1 MLPEQGRGW
10 LVYGRFFPQSRC
22 LGDEELTVSKL
33 PCFSFHA
40 CDDPILSLLRIVERA
55 RHRSDP
61 FFMGEV
67 GNAHEIRLSRERDD
81 AVAEDGYFVAVIE
94 RGRVDRAA
102 ISLSP
107 FGM

>member
-1 MLPEQGRGW
+1 MLVTIPFCRCFGLWNGQGTAQIR
-10 LVYGRFFPQSRC
+10 
-22 LGDEELTVSKL
+22 
-33 PCFSFHA
+33 
-40 CDDPILSLLRIVERA
+40 SLW
-55 RHRSDP
+55 
-61 FFMGEV
+61 GEV

>member
-1 MLPEQGRGW
+1 MLVTIHFVAASDCGIW
-10 LVYGRFFPQSRC
+10 
-22 LGDEELTVSKL
+22 
-33 PCFSFHA
+33 
-40 CDDPILSLLRIVERA
+40 A

-94 RGRVDRAA
+94 RERVDRAA
-102 ISLSP
+102 ISLSLSLWNVTERRIRVLADGRTNGRYVLS
-107 FGM
+107 FKC